1 MSQLIQDRHSSIATV
16 NPYTN
21 ELVREF
27 PAMDEAEI
35 DQAIEIA
42 HDAFAQW
49 RTTPVAERA
58 ARVADAARLMRE
70 RREELAH
77 LVTLEMGKLISHSR
91 SEVDL
96 AARILQY
103 YSDQGPSTLADE
115 PLEVE
120 GGAAV
125 IVTSP
130 LGVLLGVQ
138 PWNFPIYQVVRFAAP
153 NLVLGNTVLLKHA
166 SSTPQCA
173 LAMEQLFTDTGMPHG
188 VYTNVRA
195 PASGIGRII
204 ESPLLRG
211 VSLTGSNAAGSSVGE
226 IAGRHLRKSVL
237 ELGGSDPF
245 IVLDAVDLDH
255 TVEAAV
261 VGRLHNMG
269 QSCVSPKRMIVL
281 PEAYD
286 AFVAAV
292 AERFSSLRAG
302 DPADEA
308 TTLAPVSSERAAE
321 QLMAQVRDALDKGA
335 TAVVGG
341 HRIDSPGAFVEPTV
355 LTGITPEMR
364 AYTEEL
370 FGPVAV
376 IYRVDD
382 EAHAVALA
390 NASPFGLGSAVFG
403 SDLERARAVADQLET
418 GMVWINHPT
427 SSEPNLP
434 FGGIKDSGHGRELA
448 HLGLTEF
455 ANRRLVV
462 TMPTDVVI
470 RDALG

>member
-1 MSQLIQDRHSSIATV
+1 MSQSTTDGHSAIATV

-27 PAMDEAEI
+27 PAMEDTAI
-35 DQAIEIA
+35 DGAVESAHQA
-42 HDAFAQW
+42 FVGW
-49 RTTPVAERA
+49 RATPVEERA
-58 ARVADAARLMRE
+58 ARVAGAARLMRE
-70 RREELAH
+70 RSEELAR
-77 LVTLEMGKLISHSR
+77 LVTLEMGKLIAHSR
-91 SEVDL
+91 TEVDL

-103 YSDQGPSTLADE
+103 YSEQGPGQLADE
-115 PLEVE
+115 PLEIE
-120 GGAAV
+120 GGTAV
-125 IVTSP
+125 IVNAP

-153 NLVLGNTVLLKHA
+153 NLVLGNTILLKHA
-166 SSTPQCA
+166 SSTPQCG
-173 LAMEQLFTDTGMPHG
+173 LAMEQLFADAGVPQG
-188 VYTNVRA
+188 VYTNVLA
-195 PASGIGRII
+195 PGSRIGRIL
-204 ESPLLRG
+204 ENPLVQG
-211 VSLTGSNAAGSSVGE
+211 ASLTGSNKAGASVGA
-226 IAGRHLRKSVL
+226 IAGRKVRRSVL

-245 IVLDAVDLDH
+245 IVLDTDDLDR

-261 VGRLHNMG
+261 IGRLHNMG

-281 PEAYD
+281 REAYD
-286 AFVAAV
+286 GFVAAV
-292 AERFSSLRAG
+292 AERFSGLQPG

-308 TTLAPVSSERAAE
+308 TTLAPLSSEGAAV
-321 QLMAQVRDALDKGA
+321 QLIDQVHDAVDKGA

-341 HRIDSPGAFVEPTV
+341 RRVDRPGAFVEPTV
-355 LTGITPEMR
+355 LTGITAEMR

-370 FGPVAV
+370 FGPVAM

-382 EAHAVALA
+382 DAEAVALA

-403 SDLERARAVADQLET
+403 SNLERARSIADQLET

-427 SSEPNLP
+427 SSEPDLP
-434 FGGIKDSGHGRELA
+434 FGGVKDSGYGRELS
-448 HLGLTEF
+448 HLGMKEF

-462 TMPTDVVI
+462 TMPTDAII

>member
-1 MSQLIQDRHSSIATV
+1 MSQSTTVGHSSIATV

-27 PAMDEAEI
+27 PAMDEAAI
-35 DQAIEIA
+35 DQAVHAA
-42 HDAFAQW
+42 HHAFAGW
-49 RTTPVAERA
+49 RATPVEERA
-58 ARVADAARLMRE
+58 ARVAEAARLMRE
-70 RREELAH
+70 RSEELAH
-77 LVTLEMGKLISHSR
+77 LVTLEMGKLIRHSR
-91 SEVDL
+91 TEVDL

-103 YSDQGPSTLADE
+103 YGEQGPGLLADE
-115 PLEVE
+115 PLEIE
-120 GGAAV
+120 GGTAV
-125 IVTSP
+125 IANAP

-153 NLVLGNTVLLKHA
+153 NLVLGNTILLKHA
-166 SSTPQCA
+166 SSTPQCG
-173 LAMEQLFTDTGMPHG
+173 LAMEQLFTDAGVPHG
-188 VYTNVRA
+188 VYTNVWA
-195 PASGIGRII
+195 PGSRMGRII
-204 ESPLLRG
+204 ENPVVQG
-211 VSLTGSNAAGSSVGE
+211 VSLTGSNKAGASVGE
-226 IAGRHLRKSVL
+226 IAGRKVRKSVL

-245 IVLDAVDLDH
+245 IVLDADDLDR

-269 QSCVSPKRMIVL
+269 QSCVSPKRMIVV
-281 PEAYD
+281 PEAYE
-286 AFVAAV
+286 AFVDAV
-292 AERFSSLRAG
+292 AERFGGLQAG
-302 DPADEA
+302 DPADES
-308 TTLAPVSSERAAE
+308 TTLAPLSSEQAAE
-321 QLMAQVRDALDKGA
+321 QLMDQVRDALDKGA

-341 HRIDSPGAFVEPTV
+341 QRVDRPGAFVQATV

-376 IYRVDD
+376 IYRVADD
-382 EAHAVALA
+382 AQAVALA

-403 SDLERARAVADQLET
+403 SDLERARAVADRLET

-434 FGGIKDSGHGRELA
+434 FGGVKDSGYGRELS
-448 HLGLTEF
+448 HLGITEF

-462 TMPTDVVI
+462 TMPTDAVI

>member
-1 MSQLIQDRHSSIATV
+1 MSQSTLARHQSIATV

-27 PAMDEAEI
+27 PPMDEA
-35 DQAIEIA
+35 AIEQAVEVA
-42 HDAFAQW
+42 HLAFLGW
-49 RTTPVAERA
+49 RATPVEERA

-70 RREELAH
+70 RSEELAH

-96 AARILQY
+96 ATRILQY
-103 YSDQGPSTLADE
+103 YSEQGPGQLADE
-115 PLEVE
+115 PLEIE
-120 GGAAV
+120 GGTALIAN
-125 IVTSP
+125 SP

-153 NLVLGNTVLLKHA
+153 NLVLGNTMLLKHA
-166 SSTPQCA
+166 SSTPQCG
-173 LAMEQLFTDTGMPHG
+173 LAMEQLFADAGVPHG
-188 VYTNVRA
+188 VYTNVCVPGSR
-195 PASGIGRII
+195 IGSII
-204 ESPLLRG
+204 ENPLVRG
-211 VSLTGSNAAGSSVGE
+211 VSLTGSNAAGASVGE
-226 IAGRHLRKSVL
+226 IAGRKVRKNVL

-245 IVLDAVDLDH
+245 IVLDAEGLDR

-261 VGRLHNMG
+261 IGRLHNMG
-269 QSCVSPKRMIVL
+269 QSCVSPKRMIVV
-281 PEAYD
+281 PEAYE

-292 AERFSSLRAG
+292 AERFGSLQPG
-302 DPADEA
+302 DPADDA

-321 QLMAQVRDALDKGA
+321 QLMDQVRDALDKGA

-341 HRIDSPGAFVEPTV
+341 RRIDRPGAFVEPTV
-355 LTGITPEMR
+355 LTGVTPEMR

-382 EAHAVALA
+382 DAQAVALA

-403 SDLERARAVADQLET
+403 SDLERARGVADQLET

-434 FGGIKDSGHGRELA
+434 FGGIKDSGHGRELS
-448 HLGLTEF
+448 HLGITEF

-462 TMPTDVVI
+462 TMPTDAVI